1 MNCYSLAFLYLSQ
14 VVEEIFDLVG
24 VQKNFQQLACKIG
37 VQVKQETKW
46 NETVAVPSIIASS
59 QRASDRCSTS
69 GYISYPELIQ

>member
-37 VQVKQETKW
+37 VQVKQETK
-46 NETVAVPSIIASS
+46 
-59 QRASDRCSTS
+59 
-69 GYISYPELIQ
+69 